1 VIKWFETYRSIRR
14 IRIEENCL
22 TPFGTKAFA
31 LRCLLSFASIMSL
44 TTRLSR
50 MEQSNASTTLAL
62 RRSDRRHPRALRLPH
77 PLERG
82 VGPLMRL
89 IQQRV
94 RPQGRTFTE
103 SPFCARLRWSPAG
116 LSVEMALSHIH
127 PNLFDY
133 LPTRW
138 CLVRG
143 LLLPAEST
151 FARKGHDD
159 IFVLSGTV
167 IGTKRPQPSSP

>member
-1 VIKWFETYRSIRR
+1 
-14 IRIEENCL
+14 
-22 TPFGTKAFA
+22 
-31 LRCLLSFASIMSL
+31 
-44 TTRLSR
+44 
-50 MEQSNASTTLAL
+50 
-62 RRSDRRHPRALRLPH
+62 
-77 PLERG
+77 
-82 VGPLMRL
+82 MRL

-94 RPQGRTFTE
+94 RPQGRTFNRESFLRSTE
-103 SPFCARLRWSPAG
+103 VVPGWFVSRK
-116 LSVEMALSHIH
+116 ALIHIH